1 MDPKSI
7 ASANSATFAQYKKRT
22 LAVLEKV
29 GAPTRT
35 RTWNQQI
42 KSLLLY
48 QLSYGGKARCN
59 EPPRANISRGGRGFY
74 GRARGRSSRV
84 GERVLEHP
92 LGPAHVV
99 PAGVERDDERDPEH
113 QLRQPQQRRHEG
125 VDPDDD
131 AERRRLQH
139 RRGLSRPRRRAALHL
154 HPCPQE
160 VREEEDQEVADED
173 GEGEP

>member
-1 MDPKSI
+1 MVRKGGLEPPRPFGQWILSPSRLPI
-7 ASANSATFAQYKKRT
+7 PPLSRNTKKGPWRSSK
-22 LAVLEKV
+22 KV

-74 GRARGRSSRV
+74 GRARGRSSR
-84 GERVLEHP
+84 GERLFEHP

-99 PAGVERDDERDPEH
+99 PAG
-113 QLRQPQQRRHEG
+113 
-125 VDPDDD
+125 
-131 AERRRLQH
+131 
-139 RRGLSRPRRRAALHL
+139 
-154 HPCPQE
+154 
-160 VREEEDQEVADED
+160 
-173 GEGEP
+173 